1 MRITLLSRGPPKLSA
16 MAAVKY
22 APPAMPPRKKYQ
34 TMSRCQSGDLSIA
47 AVLGGA
53 TALAEGHERAHP
65 HQERRAHREERI
77 HLHVALGQERLL
89 WELVGRRPVEEQ
101 EEGVET
107 SQRPVRVGA
116 VQLRVLV
123 AQLLEGGH
131 ALLRLGHELVAEAE
145 LDGVGGTGLGA
156 RGSEPVVDPVVA
168 ERALVRAPRVMV
180 EGDHAER
187 AGADAVPAAVA
198 HVLVDVDGAELRAID
213 RPRRAGVEAAG
224 LGAVLADVRH
234 EEPGELTVGLGLLH
248 EADEAVCL
256 VRKGRVVLVGAG
268 PLGLLAGQ
276 LVPLLAGDLAGA
288 TADAQRGVREH
299 RQRAGHGYTSP
310 FLTLHMKAFV
320 SWMYTVGSATVAERS
335 LVMSPLAMPL
345 YPQCHGTPIWWTV
358 LPSIMNGLSRCVTMA
373 LATIFPRGV
382 DTVTLSPLAMPSSL
396 ASSWLI
402 SVKCDSKSSASI
414 GRYRDMTP
422 ERWCSV
428 SRYVVMT
435 YGYSLEPT
443 EARSFF

>member
-89 WELVGRRPVEEQ
+89 RDLVGRRPVEEQ
-101 EEGVET
+101 EEGVE
-107 SQRPVRVGA
+107 SSLRPVRVGA

-156 RGSEPVVDPVVA
+156 RGPEPVVDPVVA
-168 ERALVRAPRVMV
+168 ERALVRAPR
-180 EGDHAER
+180 
-187 AGADAVPAAVA
+187 
-198 HVLVDVDGAELRAID
+198 VLVDVDGAELRAID

-256 VRKGRVVLVGAG
+256 VREGRVVLVGAG
-268 PLGLLAGQ
+268 PLALLAGQ

-310 FLTLHMKAFV
+310 FWTLHMKAFV

-382 DTVTLSPLAMPSSL
+382 DTVTLSPLAMASSL

-402 SVKCDSKSSASI
+402 SVKCDSKSSASM
-414 GRYRDMTP
+414 GR
-422 ERWCSV
+422 
-428 SRYVVMT
+428 
-435 YGYSLEPT
+435 
-443 EARSFF
+443 